1 MILLIVHLVRGRKDK
16 KLADDIAEAAEPDP
30 ADEAVKAELG
40 DLRDKLRLALT
51 KLRKTKR
58 GRRHL
63 YELPWYVMIGPPGAG
78 KTTAIVNSG
87 LQFPLADEVGKG
99 AIGGV
104 GGTRN
109 CDWWFTDERGADRHR
124 GPLHDAGKRCQAGQ
138 RRLARLPR
146 PDQEAP
152 QAAADQRRDGRDLA
166 RRPVDAGRN
175 HADGAC
181 QGGSPPAARVA
192 REAGRPVPGLCG
204 LHQGRSHRRVQPSIS
219 TASARK
225 SASRSGASPCRSTR
239 PRARPR
245 RLRVSTPNS
254 PRCWVS

>member
-1 MILLIVHLVRGRKDK
+1 MMRRFFRFLGSIWFILPFITLILSVCFWMFGPFIGGGEWHPFDGLLARLIVILILWFFVLMILLIVHLVRGRKDK
-16 KLADDIAEAAEPDP
+16 KLANDIAEAAEDP

-109 CDWWFTDERGADRHR
+109 CDWWFT
-124 GPLHDAGKRCQAGQ
+124 
-138 RRLARLPR
+138 
-146 PDQEAP
+146 
-152 QAAADQRRDGRDLA
+152 
-166 RRPVDAGRN
+166 
-175 HADGAC
+175 
-181 QGGSPPAARVA
+181 
-192 REAGRPVPGLCG
+192 
-204 LHQGRSHRRVQPSIS
+204 
-219 TASARK
+219 
-225 SASRSGASPCRSTR
+225 
-239 PRARPR
+239 
-245 RLRVSTPNS
+245 
-254 PRCWVS
+254 